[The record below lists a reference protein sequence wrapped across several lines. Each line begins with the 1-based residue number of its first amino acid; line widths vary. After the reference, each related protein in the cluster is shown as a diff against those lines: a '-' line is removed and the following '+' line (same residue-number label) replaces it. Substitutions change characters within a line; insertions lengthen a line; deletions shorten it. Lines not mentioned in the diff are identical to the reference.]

1 MNIYGYMKFM
11 VEIQS
16 NAILTRVYK
25 NKRTKSWQT
34 QIALKDSEVKP
45 IARNELLFLFREN
58 IDN

>member
-1 MNIYGYMKFM
+1 M

-34 QIALKDSEVKP
+34 KIALKDSEVKT

>member
-34 QIALKDSEVKP
+34 KIALKDSEVKT

>member
-1 MNIYGYMKFM
+1 M

-16 NAILTRVYK
+16 NAILTREYK

-45 IARNELLFLFREN
+45 IAQF
-58 IDN
+58 I